1 MYKQYLIFILLLA
14 VIKINPQTISRDFSI
29 SMGVDYTTS
38 AQIFLNPNSSDIII
52 RNRSF
57 ELLDL
62 FSPYIDIR
70 YRLNES
76 LMIGI
81 GTEYV
86 KRSEEAYN
94 LNVIAGS
101 QVVTL
106 KVDDGV
112 KFIPIEL
119 SVYYY
124 LPFSTEHFNFTMGG
138 GIGYYIGEQT
148 RKFGD
153 TEIEMINRK
162 FSLGLLVSIGMEYLI
177 IPEFGLRLDL
187 KFRDPEIKLTNKYK
201 SKVINYNGNEITLLL
216 DTFNSKIN
224 LNGIAFFIGAVY
236 YF

>member
-1 MYKQYLIFILLLA
+1 MYKHYLIIILLLA
-14 VIKINPQTISRDFSI
+14 VIKVNPQTISRDFSI

-101 QVVTL
+101 QIVTL

-138 GIGYYIGEQT
+138 E
-148 RKFGD
+148 
-153 TEIEMINRK
+153 
-162 FSLGLLVSIGMEYLI
+162 
-177 IPEFGLRLDL
+177 
-187 KFRDPEIKLTNKYK
+187 
-201 SKVINYNGNEITLLL
+201 
-216 DTFNSKIN
+216 
-224 LNGIAFFIGAVY
+224 
-236 YF
+236 

>member
-1 MYKQYLIFILLLA
+1 MYKQYLIIFLLFA
-14 VIKINPQTISRDFSI
+14 VIKISPQTNSKDFGISAGI
-29 SMGVDYTTS
+29 DYTTS

-52 RNRSF
+52 RNKSF

-62 FSPYIDIR
+62 FSPYIDLR
-70 YRLNES
+70 YKLNES
-76 LMIGI
+76 LIIGI

-86 KRSEEAYN
+86 KKSEEVFN
-94 LNVIAGS
+94 LNVIAGT
-101 QVVTL
+101 QIVKL
-106 KVDDGV
+106 KVEDGV

-119 SVYYY
+119 SVYYH

-138 GIGYYIGEQT
+138 GVGYYIGEQI
-148 RKFGD
+148 RKLGD

-187 KFRDPEIKLTNKYK
+187 KFRDPEIKLLNKYK
-201 SKVINYNGNEITLLL
+201 SKVINYNGNETTLLQ

-236 YF
+236 NF

>member
-1 MYKQYLIFILLLA
+1 MYKYDLIIIFLAA
-14 VIKINPQTISRDFSI
+14 VIELYPQNSSKDFCISVG
-29 SMGVDYTTS
+29 MDYTTS

-52 RNRSF
+52 RNKSF

-62 FSPYIDIR
+62 YSPYIDLR
-70 YRLNES
+70 YKLNES
-76 LMIGI
+76 LTIGI

-86 KRSEEAYN
+86 KKSEQAYN
-94 LNVIAGS
+94 LSVIAGT
-101 QVVTL
+101 QIVKL

-119 SVYYY
+119 SVLYH

-138 GIGYYIGEQT
+138 GVGYYFGEHT
-148 RKFGD
+148 RELGD
-153 TEIEMINRK
+153 TEIEMISRK
-162 FSLGLLVSIGMEYLI
+162 FSLGLLVSMGIEYLI
-177 IPEFGLRLDL
+177 IPELGLRLDL
-187 KFRDPEIKLTNKYK
+187 KFRDPEIKLLNRYK
-201 SKVINYNGNEITLLL
+201 SKVFNYNGNEMTLLQ